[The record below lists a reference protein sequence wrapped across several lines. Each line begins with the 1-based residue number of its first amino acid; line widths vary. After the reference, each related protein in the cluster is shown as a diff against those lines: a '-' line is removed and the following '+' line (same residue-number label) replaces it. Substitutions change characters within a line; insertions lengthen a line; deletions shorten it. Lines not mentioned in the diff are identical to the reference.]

1 VFEDIFFR
9 GGALLVS
16 LMIIAIAAA
25 RLGGVSYVTTVFDTA
40 EGVVIALMLFS
51 SYVLLWWYDYW
62 VNRLLAQEL
71 IKLIN
76 TDACCDAQIPY
87 PIKADSQH
95 TSVLQKG
102 RVLQI
107 HGASR
112 FIVIG
117 SSNKDTRPR
126 FQAYSFEKLFE
137 SLAAG
142 GFPGGKAIPSPAQI
156 AEGIFNYKCLAG
168 IILLAFS
175 VMVGLYI
182 SCGVQEPQLKAENS
196 IAPTLRLGQLLDDHT
211 RDRGNQPALIIAA
224 SGGGTRAALYTAAVM
239 EGLATRGRIK
249 DVIMGSGVSGGGAA
263 LAFFAGKRPALIEAD
278 ENAWNEYFDT
288 MSKPFIRDVIDGALE
303 WRTVSSSRLGVLLT
317 ESFER
322 LWKLAPERN
331 KLGEIQDFGLI
342 LNTAIAGKFQ
352 CDDES
357 KECLSMPLIRAEQ
370 CFRKK
375 MSHSELAGG
384 RLIFTNLLLGDG
396 FAPNVVETGGPEG
409 IPVIVHDPK
418 TRLEAAA
425 ALNANF
431 PPVFS
436 NAAIDV
442 DGKSRYWVTDGG
454 AVDNRGIEMLLY
466 ALRGALCDANGI
478 LRAGPLPKV
487 TVAVLDAS
495 ADSDKYSQ
503 DRGIGSLLGAGTQL
517 ASLLVE
523 EQLESIRALY
533 KQKGQS
539 GDFQF
544 VYLPMPHC
552 LRQSGSFGTHWM
564 LQPAIDIDLGAEG
577 SKTLKGGEMIALL
590 RAMHS
595 SGHGGKLS
603 ADAQVVLNYILKKEN
618 RWSKGI
624 RDLGLF
630 ENNR

>member
-1 VFEDIFFR
+1 
-9 GGALLVS
+9 
-16 LMIIAIAAA
+16 
-25 RLGGVSYVTTVFDTA
+25 
-40 EGVVIALMLFS
+40 
-51 SYVLLWWYDYW
+51 VLLWWYDYW

-71 IKLIN
+71 ITLIN
-76 TDACCDAQIPY
+76 ADALCDAQIPY
-87 PIKADSQH
+87 PIEADCQH

-211 RDRGNQPALIIAA
+211 RDRGSQPALIIAA
-224 SGGGTRAALYTAAVM
+224 SGGGTRAALFTAAVM

-263 LAFFAGKRPALIEAD
+263 LAYFAGKRPALIEAD

-288 MSKPFIRDVIDGALE
+288 MRKPFIRDVIDGALE

-375 MSHSELAGG
+375 MSHNELAGG
-384 RLIFTNLLLGDG
+384 
-396 FAPNVVETGGPEG
+396 
-409 IPVIVHDPK
+409 
-418 TRLEAAA
+418 
-425 ALNANF
+425 
-431 PPVFS
+431 
-436 NAAIDV
+436 
-442 DGKSRYWVTDGG
+442 G
-454 AVDNRGIEMLLY
+454 AVDFYQPFAG
-466 ALRGALCDANGI
+466 GWF
-478 LRAGPLPKV
+478 RA
-487 TVAVLDAS
+487 
-495 ADSDKYSQ
+495 Q
-503 DRGIGSLLGAGTQL
+503 CC
-517 ASLLVE
+517 
-523 EQLESIRALY
+523 
-533 KQKGQS
+533 
-539 GDFQF
+539 GD
-544 VYLPMPHC
+544 
-552 LRQSGSFGTHWM
+552 GWT
-564 LQPAIDIDLGAEG
+564 
-577 SKTLKGGEMIALL
+577 
-590 RAMHS
+590 
-595 SGHGGKLS
+595 
-603 ADAQVVLNYILKKEN
+603 
-618 RWSKGI
+618 
-624 RDLGLF
+624 
-630 ENNR
+630 